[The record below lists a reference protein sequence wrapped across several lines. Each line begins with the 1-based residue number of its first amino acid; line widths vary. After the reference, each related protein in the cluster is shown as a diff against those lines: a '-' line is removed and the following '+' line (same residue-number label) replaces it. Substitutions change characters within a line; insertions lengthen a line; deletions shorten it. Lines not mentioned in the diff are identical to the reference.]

1 LYLTWLADARLYEM
15 LARIDADLAETA
27 RKAGCRVCGAVVHSA
42 PFPRKPRG
50 GPSELTA
57 DYDRRHSF
65 CCAVEGCRKRR
76 TPPSVRFLGR
86 KVYLGAIVVLA
97 TALRHGPT
105 RTRAA
110 RLRELL
116 GVDARTLA
124 RWRQWWRDAFAE
136 SPWWTAMRGHFV
148 PAVPT
153 TALPDSLLRRFTG
166 DSWAPL
172 VALLR
177 FVAPTT
183 TAANGAELFEGRRRP
198 AEDAR

>member
-1 LYLTWLADARLYEM
+1 MYLTWLADARLYEV
-15 LARIDADLAETA
+15 LTRIDTDLAETT
-27 RKAGCRVCGAVVHSA
+27 RQAGCRVCGAVVHSA

-50 GPSELTA
+50 GPAGLPAE
-57 DYDRRHSF
+57 YDRRHSF
-65 CCAVEGCRKRR
+65 CCAIEGCRKRR

-86 KVYLGAIVVLA
+86 KVYLGAVVVLA

-124 RWRQWWRDAFAE
+124 RWRHWWCDTFAE
-136 SPWWTAMRGHFV
+136 SPWWTAMRGRFA
-148 PAVPT
+148 PPVPT
-153 TALPDSLLRRFTG
+153 SGLPDSLVRRFAG
-166 DSWAPL
+166 DRWEPL

-183 TAANGAELFEGRRRP
+183 TASDAAAVFEGRRRP